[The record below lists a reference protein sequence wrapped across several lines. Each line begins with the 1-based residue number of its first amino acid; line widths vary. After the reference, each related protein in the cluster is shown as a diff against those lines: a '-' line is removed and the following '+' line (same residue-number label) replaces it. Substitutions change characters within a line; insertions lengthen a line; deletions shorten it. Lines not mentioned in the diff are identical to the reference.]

1 MSWTSNQHIRIFLKD
16 HVTLK
21 TLKIQLCIMGI
32 SYILKYIW
40 IESICLNCD
49 NISQYCCLFNQINVM
64 FICVWTL
71 KVLAGSDRAGCVL
84 EHVRH
89 RLGQVC
95 MEQCVC
101 AMDPGS
107 VCVCSPHATFWY
119 KHSPPGT
126 GTLLLDSWIPN
137 KAVWKSFM
145 EKTKITPRNLT
156 LYDLLSFAVCFSPDR
171 LWAAIPSPP
180 SARHQQPIECLYR
193 TTYPGTDCN
202 WCTVMYLYFN
212 EWSFSSIFT
221 GFIYDYCFFY
231 ILSAEVCF

>member
-1 MSWTSNQHIRIFLKD
+1 
-16 HVTLK
+16 
-21 TLKIQLCIMGI
+21 
-32 SYILKYIW
+32 
-40 IESICLNCD
+40 
-49 NISQYCCLFNQINVM
+49 M

-126 GTLLLDSWIPN
+126 GTSLVHSWLECSAWFLILQKNVPN

-145 EKTKITPRNLT
+145 EKTKITTGNLT
-156 LYDLLSFAVCFSPDR
+156 LYDLLIFAVCFSPDR

-202 WCTVMYLYFN
+202 WCTVMYFYLN
-212 EWSFSSIFT
+212 ELSFSSIFT
-221 GFIYDYCFFY
+221 SF
-231 ILSAEVCF
+231 